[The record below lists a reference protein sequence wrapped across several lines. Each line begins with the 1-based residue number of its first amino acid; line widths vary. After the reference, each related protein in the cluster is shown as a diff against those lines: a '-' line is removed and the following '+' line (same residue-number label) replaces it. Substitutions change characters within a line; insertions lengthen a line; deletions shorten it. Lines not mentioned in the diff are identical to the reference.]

1 MNIIEYE
8 CPSCKNKDAWKEDKK
23 EFSIDDIKKS
33 VKHLI
38 YTYCKECGHILDFE
52 MY

>member
-1 MNIIEYE
+1 MNTIKDK
-8 CPSCKNKDAWKEDKK
+8 CPICENKNAWKEDKK
-23 EFSIDDIKKS
+23 EFNIDDVKKS

-38 YTYCKECGHILDFE
+38 YVYCEECGYILDFE